1 MGSQR
6 VGHNWATTIYIC
18 VCVFVCVY
26 IYKIFLGGTVVKI
39 SCQCK
44 GWRRCGFNPW
54 VRKDPWSKTWQLTP
68 IFLPGKFHGQK
79 NLVGYHPWGAKIQT
93 VPSERTHTHIQFS
106 PKSNWVCDKELSRV
120 PQSWQGP
127 ANHGVISYLLSDNP
141 NIICGGSSRT
151 ISIKLKGCISVS
163 AIIFNLRLWV
173 PGVYICIWLLET
185 PEYSA
190 FHVREY

>member
-6 VGHNWATTIYIC
+6 VGHDWSTTIHTHTHTHTHTHIYIC
-18 VCVFVCVY
+18 IY
-26 IYKIFLGGTVVKI
+26 IYICMYVYSFLGGTVVKI

-54 VRKDPWSKTWQLTP
+54 VRKDPWSKKWQLTP

-79 NLVGYHPWGAKIQT
+79 SLVGYHPWGTKIQT
-93 VPSERTHTHIQFS
+93 GPSERTHTHIQFS
-106 PKSNWVCDKELSRV
+106 PKSNWVCDEELSRA

-127 ANHGVISYLLSDNP
+127 ANGGVIAYLLSDNP

-151 ISIKLKGCISVS
+151 ISIKLKGCINVS

-173 PGVYICIWLLET
+173 PGV
-185 PEYSA
+185 
-190 FHVREY
+190 